1 MKKLEDFAD
10 DINKC
15 SKCGLCQSVCPVYK
29 ITGNDCAVSRG
40 KFVMLDGVLKGDLKL
55 NKNIEKY
62 LDMCLKCGKCKDFC
76 PSNIDVCE
84 IFNTAKYECAKS
96 TFHGKV
102 EKFLESK
109 WVFGNVLK
117 IFKFFVQCSAGF
129 KPLTRDYVPPS
140 PSRGEGIESFSSL
153 QPCNSATVRLL
164 YFQGCVNT
172 VYPKTERA
180 FKKICAHLDNVVI
193 IERDFDCCGLPFLSC
208 GNMER
213 FEEVKKHN
221 LQLIESCDFD
231 YILTDC
237 ASCESTL
244 KGYMNPSHQEIEYE
258 QSSAVEN
265 PSSKSKISVL
275 PQGEDKNLKI
285 NCNKKLTMP
294 LPKEEKASLVR
305 EVSRSDG
312 GFSFVNAAEFL
323 AGQDITFKFKKPVKV
338 TFHKPCHLENDDFL
352 KPLLEKCK
360 NVEYVE
366 MKDYDECCGFAGE
379 FAIKNPKIS
388 REISKQKA
396 LNAYE
401 TGADYILTTCPA
413 CVMGLHQGF
422 LAAGKKAPKIMN
434 IIEFLSLAEVEGK

>member
-84 IFNTAKYECAKS
+84 IFNTAKYECAKN

-109 WVFGNVLK
+109 WVFGGF
-117 IFKFFVQCSAGF
+117 IKFIKKF
-129 KPLTRDYVPPS
+129 PLIRPS
-140 PSRGEGIESFSSL
+140 DTFSRHRGEGY
-153 QPCNSATVRLL
+153 VKLL
-164 YFQGCVNT
+164 YFKGCVNN

-180 FKKICAHLDNVVI
+180 LKKIFSHLNVEI
-193 IERDFDCCGLPFLSC
+193 IERDFDCCGLPFLSS

-213 FEEVKKHN
+213 FEEVKKYN
-221 LQLIESCDFD
+221 LELINNCHFD

-244 KGYMNPSHQEIEYE
+244 KGYKNPSPGTTSRPLQ
-258 QSSAVEN
+258 QGARV
-265 PSSKSKISVL
+265 KIL
-275 PQGEDKNLKI
+275 
-285 NCNKKLTMP
+285 
-294 LPKEEKASLVR
+294 
-305 EVSRSDG
+305 
-312 GFSFVNAAEFL
+312 NAAEFL
-323 AGQDITFKFKKPVKV
+323 AGQDIKFKFKKPVKV

-352 KPLLEKCK
+352 KPLLEKCE
-360 NVEYVE
+360 NVEYIE

-388 REISKQKA
+388 RAISKQKA
-396 LNAYE
+396 LNAVA

-413 CVMGLHQGF
+413 CVMGLYQGF
-422 LAAGKKAPKIMN
+422 LAAGKKTPKIMN
-434 IIEFLSLAEVEGK
+434 IIEFLSIAEILDLQSNAPAKPAVKD